1 MERVKPETQARIKDA
16 LTGLIGE
23 QGVTAFAQ
31 SIGVKRDDVNN
42 WISGKSDIRVT
53 ALISIAK
60 RYNVSTDYIL
70 GLSDTKSLD
79 VSYASAETLLGINRE
94 AIDELKE
101 VNNSICV
108 PASHVKDELLSHIIT
123 SPGFADLIKTITE
136 LVILANDIEEN
147 VNCGRGFTAASKE
160 MNITIDAL
168 DNKTLALKYGRYAGA
183 ESFGRILDSLLST
196 PASDLVE
203 YAEDFV
209 NSGGED
215 HSGKH

>member
-1 MERVKPETQARIKDA
+1 MERVKPETQARIRNT
-16 LTGLIGE
+16 LTNLIGE

-42 WISGKSDIRVT
+42 WIAGKSDIRIT
-53 ALISIAK
+53 ALIAIARK
-60 RYNVSTDYIL
+60 YNVSTDYIL

-94 AIDELKE
+94 AIDELKD

-123 SPGFADLIKTITE
+123 SPGFADLIETIAE
-136 LVILANDIEEN
+136 LVILAYDIEED
-147 VNCGRGFTAASKE
+147 VNIGRGFAADCKE
-160 MNITIDAL
+160 TNIAMDAL
-168 DNKTLALKYGRYAGA
+168 SSMTLALKYGRYAGA
-183 ESFGRILDSLLST
+183 ESFGRILDSLLNT
-196 PASDLVE
+196 PVKDIVE

-209 NSGGED
+209 NNGGED
-215 HSGKH
+215 HNGKH